1 MFKQLP
7 CFLRVTLSMRAGLP
21 TEGCSGG
28 YRLAALL
35 TRVIQNFELKR
46 IRCERLLFACVGT
59 LLRNKILTAAR
70 IPVSPMAR
78 RTQN

>member
-7 CFLRVTLSMRAGLP
+7 CFLRVRAGRPGIVLA
-21 TEGCSGG
+21 G